1 MANWINGAIN
11 SGYTVVS
18 GSLSGTANSKV
29 ACWVEYKV
37 ISQSIVNNT
46 STVRLYAYLATA
58 QNTSKFWTYW
68 NNHTG
73 DSRGMFKVY
82 AAGNLV
88 YERSNRG
95 FATSNIPTPSDF
107 TTQYETAY
115 ANAEDKKFITVLTDN
130 ASTRAAAYGD
140 FTIGHNADGTSQ
152 FTLSFGGDFSIAS
165 SFGTA
170 SGSITVTLPTIPRST
185 TPSVGSIT
193 LGSAATITLSPASSS
208 FRHTLRAQFG
218 SRAQTTIVSQSSATS
233 ISWTPALAEA
243 NAAPN
248 ATTVAG
254 TLYCDTYSSGTLIGT
269 TSVSVSAAIPAS
281 VVPSMTY
288 SMAEAVS
295 GIASKFGAYIQGNS
309 KLTVSITASGAYGS
323 SISSV
328 TTTVNGTTYTAA
340 SFTTAV
346 LQSSGSQTMRI
357 VVKDSRSR
365 TTTYTISYEVLAYSA
380 PRLTNVSVYR
390 CNSNG
395 AVSHTGTYLSVT
407 LTGQVTSLN
416 ELNDVSFSVGYKLK
430 TASSYTTAALGTSG
444 YSVSGT
450 FIVGGGLSNQSAYDV
465 RIGAA
470 DYFSTTYFYA
480 DISTADTILSIR
492 NNGLGM
498 AIGKVCEANKFEVGW
513 QAQFHED
520 VAFEGDVTFSSL
532 AWLLDV
538 IFPIGS
544 IRMTTSTTGAAS
556 FLGGT
561 WVQWGT
567 GRVPVGVNT
576 SDSNF
581 NTVEKTGGASTITL
595 TMAQLPSHGHTVSG
609 SVSIGSEASHTHKA
623 SSGAYKV
630 GSGSGSSYYYMT
642 NNGSTNGQ
650 TTGAGSS
657 HTRSA
662 SFSGSAG
669 NTGSGSA
676 HSNLQPYITC
686 YFWKRTA

>member
-1 MANWINGAIN
+1 MASWINGAIN
-11 SGYTVVS
+11 SGYTVVN
-18 GSLSGTANSKV
+18 GSLTGSANTKI
-29 ACWVEYKV
+29 ACWLEYRLL
-37 ISQSIVNNT
+37 SQSIVNNT
-46 STVRLYAYLATA
+46 STIRVYAYIATA
-58 QNTSKFWTYW
+58 QNTSQYWTYW
-68 NNHTG
+68 NNHSG
-73 DSRGMFKVY
+73 DNRGMFKIY
-82 AAGNLV
+82 AAGTLI
-88 YERSNRG
+88 YERQKRG

-115 ANAEDKKFITVLTDN
+115 ASAEGKKYITVLTDN

-140 FTIGHNADGTSQ
+140 FTIAHNADGTRQ
-152 FTLSFGGDFSIAS
+152 FTLSFNGDFSITS

-170 SGSITVTLPTIPRST
+170 SGAVTIQLPTIPRST
-185 TPSVGSIT
+185 VPSVGSIT
-193 LGSAATITLSPASSS
+193 LGSATTISIYPASSS
-208 FRHTLRAQFG
+208 FRHTFRAKFG
-218 SRAQTTIVSQSSATS
+218 SRAQTTIASLTSATAL
-233 ISWTPALAEA
+233 SWTPSLAEA

-254 TLYCDTYSSGTLIGT
+254 TLYCDTYSGSTLLGTCAI
-269 TSVSVSAAIPAS
+269 SISAAIPSS
-281 VVPSMTY
+281 VVPTMTY

-295 GIASKFGAYIQGNS
+295 GIATKFGTYVQGNS
-309 KLTVSITASGAYGS
+309 KLAVTITPSGAYGS
-323 SISSV
+323 TISSV
-328 TTTVNGTTYTAA
+328 TTTVNGTTYTTT

-357 VVKDSRSR
+357 VVKDSRNR
-365 TTTYTISYEVLAYSA
+365 TSTYTVSYSVTAYAA
-380 PRLTNVSVYR
+380 PKLTNVSIYR

-395 AVSHTGTYLSVT
+395 AASHTGTYMSVT
-407 LTGQVTSLN
+407 LNGQVTSLSN
-416 ELNDVSFSVGYKLK
+416 RNSAVFKVEYKLK
-430 TASSYTTAALGTSG
+430 TASSYTAITLATSG
-444 YSVSGT
+444 YSVNGT
-450 FIVGGGLSNQSAYDV
+450 YIVGGSLSNQYAYDIRV
-465 RIGAA
+465 GAT
-470 DYFSTTYFYA
+470 DYFSTTYAYA

-498 AIGKVCEANKFEVGW
+498 AIGKVSEANKFEVGW

-520 VAFEGDVTFSSL
+520 VQFNGDVSFSSL
-532 AWLLDV
+532 TWLRDM
-538 IFPIGS
+538 IFPVGS
-544 IRMTTSTTGAAS
+544 IRMTMTTNGAAN

-561 WVQWGT
+561 WVQWGS

-581 NTVEKTGGASTITL
+581 NAVEKQAGASTVAL
-595 TMAQLPSHGHTVSG
+595 TTAQLPSHGHTVSG
-609 SVSIGSEASHTHKA
+609 SVSIGYEGSHTHRG
-623 SSGAYKV
+623 STGAYKV

-642 NNGSTNGQ
+642 NNGATNGQ

-657 HTRSA
+657 HTHSA

>member
-18 GSLSGTANSKV
+18 GSLSGAANSKV

-46 STVRLYAYLATA
+46 STVRLYAYIATA

-115 ANAEDKKFITVLTDN
+115 ASAEDKKFITVLTDN

-140 FTIGHNADGTSQ
+140 FIIGHNADGTRQ
-152 FTLSFGGDFSIAS
+152 FTLSFNGDFSIAS

-170 SGSITVTLPTIPRST
+170 SGSIAVTLPTIPRST

-193 LGSAATITLSPASSS
+193 LGSAAAITLSPASSS

-254 TLYCDTYSSGTLIGT
+254 TLYCDTYSGGTLIGT
-269 TSVSVSAAIPAS
+269 TSVSISAAIPAS

-309 KLTVSITASGAYGS
+309 KLAVSITASGAY
-323 SISSV
+323 
-328 TTTVNGTTYTAA
+328 ARA
-340 SFTTAV
+340 
-346 LQSSGSQTMRI
+346 
-357 VVKDSRSR
+357 
-365 TTTYTISYEVLAYSA
+365 
-380 PRLTNVSVYR
+380 
-390 CNSNG
+390 
-395 AVSHTGTYLSVT
+395 
-407 LTGQVTSLN
+407 
-416 ELNDVSFSVGYKLK
+416 
-430 TASSYTTAALGTSG
+430 
-444 YSVSGT
+444 
-450 FIVGGGLSNQSAYDV
+450 
-465 RIGAA
+465 
-470 DYFSTTYFYA
+470 
-480 DISTADTILSIR
+480 
-492 NNGLGM
+492 
-498 AIGKVCEANKFEVGW
+498 
-513 QAQFHED
+513 
-520 VAFEGDVTFSSL
+520 
-532 AWLLDV
+532 
-538 IFPIGS
+538 
-544 IRMTTSTTGAAS
+544 
-556 FLGGT
+556 
-561 WVQWGT
+561 
-567 GRVPVGVNT
+567 
-576 SDSNF
+576 
-581 NTVEKTGGASTITL
+581 
-595 TMAQLPSHGHTVSG
+595 
-609 SVSIGSEASHTHKA
+609 
-623 SSGAYKV
+623 
-630 GSGSGSSYYYMT
+630 
-642 NNGSTNGQ
+642 
-650 TTGAGSS
+650 
-657 HTRSA
+657 
-662 SFSGSAG
+662 
-669 NTGSGSA
+669 
-676 HSNLQPYITC
+676 
-686 YFWKRTA
+686 

>member
-18 GSLSGTANSKV
+18 GSLTGAANSKV
-29 ACWVEYKV
+29 ACWVEYRL

-46 STVRLYAYLATA
+46 STIRLYAYIATA
-58 QNTSKFWTYW
+58 QNTSQYWTYW
-68 NNHTG
+68 NNHSG
-73 DSRGMFKVY
+73 DSRGIFRIY
-82 AAGNLV
+82 AAGSLV
-88 YERSNRG
+88 YERVNRG

-107 TTQYETAY
+107 TTQYETEY
-115 ANAEDKKFITVLTDN
+115 VNAEGRKFLTVLTDN

-140 FTIGHNADGTSQ
+140 FTIAHNADGTRQ
-152 FTLSFGGDFSIAS
+152 FTLSFNGDFSIAS

-170 SGSITVTLPTIPRST
+170 SGSVTIQLPTIPRST
-185 TPSVGSIT
+185 VPYVGSVT
-193 LGSAATITLSPASSS
+193 LGSAATISISPASSS
-208 FRHTLRAQFG
+208 FRHTFRAQFG
-218 SRAQTTIVSQSSATS
+218 SRAQTTIATLTSATS
-233 ISWTPALAEA
+233 ISWTPSLAEA

-254 TLYCDTYSSGTLIGT
+254 TLYCDTYSGSTLLGTCAI
-269 TSVSVSAAIPAS
+269 SVSATIPAS
-281 VVPSMTY
+281 VTPTLTY
-288 SMAEAVS
+288 TMSEAVS
-295 GIASKFGAYIQGNS
+295 GIASRFGAYIQGNS
-309 KLTVSITASGAYGS
+309 RLAVSITPYGAYGS
-323 SISSV
+323 TISSV
-328 TTTVNGTTYTAA
+328 TTTVNGTTYTTT
-340 SFTTAV
+340 SFTTAT
-346 LQSSGSQTMRI
+346 LQSAGSQTMRI
-357 VVKDSRSR
+357 TVKDSRNR
-365 TTTYTISYEVLAYSA
+365 TATYTVSYTVTAYAA
-380 PRLTNVSVYR
+380 PKLTNVAIYR

-395 AVSHTGTYLSVT
+395 AASHTGAYMSVT
-407 LTGQVTSLN
+407 FTGQVTSLN
-416 ELNDVSFSVGYKLK
+416 NSNTVAFTIGYKLK
-430 TASSYTTAALGTSG
+430 TASSYTNTTLGTSG

-450 FIVGGGLSNQSAYDV
+450 FIVGGSLSNQAAYDI
-465 RIGAA
+465 RLGAT
-470 DYFSTTYFYA
+470 DYFSTTYAYS

-498 AIGKVCEANKFEVGW
+498 AIGKVSEANKFEVGW

-520 VAFEGDVTFSSL
+520 VQFDGDVSFSSL
-532 AWLLDV
+532 GWLLDV

-544 IRMTTSTTGAAS
+544 IRMTTTTTGAAN

-561 WVQWGT
+561 WAQWGT

-581 NTVEKTGGASTITL
+581 NTVEKTGGASTVAL
-595 TMAQLPSHGHTVSG
+595 TTAQLPSHGHTVSG
-609 SVSIGSEASHTHKA
+609 SVSVGYEGSHTHRA
-623 SSGAYKV
+623 STGAYKV

-642 NNGSTNGQ
+642 NNGATNGQ

-657 HTRSA
+657 HTHSA

-676 HSNLQPYITC
+676 HNNLQPYITC

>member
-1 MANWINGAIN
+1 MASWINGAIN
-11 SGYTVVS
+11 SGYTVVN
-18 GSLSGTANSKV
+18 GSLTGSANTKI
-29 ACWVEYKV
+29 ACWLEYRLL
-37 ISQSIVNNT
+37 SQSIVNNT
-46 STVRLYAYLATA
+46 STIRVYAYIATA
-58 QNTSKFWTYW
+58 QNTSQYWTYW
-68 NNHTG
+68 NNHSG
-73 DSRGMFKVY
+73 DNRGMFKIY
-82 AAGNLV
+82 AAGTLI
-88 YERSNRG
+88 YERQKRG

-115 ANAEDKKFITVLTDN
+115 ASAEGKKYITVLTDN

-140 FTIGHNADGTSQ
+140 FTIAHNADGTRQ
-152 FTLSFGGDFSIAS
+152 FTLSFNGDFSITS

-170 SGSITVTLPTIPRST
+170 SGAVTIQLPTIPRST
-185 TPSVGSIT
+185 VPSVGSIT
-193 LGSAATITLSPASSS
+193 LGSATTISIYPASSS
-208 FRHTLRAQFG
+208 FRHTFRAKFG
-218 SRAQTTIVSQSSATS
+218 SRAQTTIASLTSATAL
-233 ISWTPALAEA
+233 SWTPSLAEA

-254 TLYCDTYSSGTLIGT
+254 TLYCDTYSGSTLLGTCAI
-269 TSVSVSAAIPAS
+269 SISAAIPSS
-281 VVPSMTY
+281 VVPTMTY

-295 GIASKFGAYIQGNS
+295 GIATKFGTYVQGNS
-309 KLTVSITASGAYGS
+309 KLAVTITPSGAYGS
-323 SISSV
+323 TISSV
-328 TTTVNGTTYTAA
+328 TTTVNGTTYTTT

-357 VVKDSRSR
+357 VVKDSRNR
-365 TTTYTISYEVLAYSA
+365 TSTYTVSYSVTAYAA
-380 PRLTNVSVYR
+380 PKLTNVSIYR

-395 AVSHTGTYLSVT
+395 AASHTGTYMSVT
-407 LTGQVTSLN
+407 LNGQVTSLSN
-416 ELNDVSFSVGYKLK
+416 RNSAVFKVEYKLK
-430 TASSYTTAALGTSG
+430 TASSYTAITLATSG
-444 YSVSGT
+444 YSVNGT
-450 FIVGGGLSNQSAYDV
+450 YIVGGSLSNQYAYDIRV
-465 RIGAA
+465 GAT
-470 DYFSTTYFYA
+470 DYFSTTYAYA

-498 AIGKVCEANKFEVGW
+498 AIGKVSEANKFEVGW

-520 VAFEGDVTFSSL
+520 VQFNGDVSFSSL
-532 AWLLDV
+532 TWLRDM
-538 IFPIGS
+538 IFPVGS
-544 IRMTTSTTGAAS
+544 IRMTTTTNGAAN

-561 WVQWGT
+561 WVQWGS

-581 NTVEKTGGASTITL
+581 NAVEKQAGASTVAL
-595 TMAQLPSHGHTVSG
+595 TTAQLPSHGHTVSG
-609 SVSIGSEASHTHKA
+609 SVSIGYEGSHTHRG
-623 SSGAYKV
+623 STGAYKV

-642 NNGSTNGQ
+642 NNGATNGQ

-657 HTRSA
+657 HTHSA

>member
-18 GSLSGTANSKV
+18 GSLTGTANAKV
-29 ACWVEYKV
+29 ACWLEYRL

-46 STVRLYAYLATA
+46 STIRVYGYLATA
-58 QNTSKFWTYW
+58 QNTSKYWTYW

-73 DSRGMFKVY
+73 DNRGMFKIF

-88 YERSNRG
+88 YERQKRG

-115 ANAEDKKFITVLTDN
+115 ASAEDKKYITVLTDN
-130 ASTRAAAYGD
+130 ASSRAYAYGD
-140 FTIGHNADGTSQ
+140 FTITHNADGTRQ
-152 FTLSFGGDFSIAS
+152 FTLSFNADFSITS

-170 SGSITVTLPTIPRST
+170 SGSFTIQLPTIPRST
-185 TPSVGSIT
+185 VPSVGSVT
-193 LGSAATITLSPASSS
+193 LGSAATIFISPASSS
-208 FRHTLRAQFG
+208 FRHTFRAQFG
-218 SRAQTTIVSQSSATS
+218 SRPQTTIISLTSATS
-233 ISWTPALAEA
+233 VSWTPSLEEA

-248 ATTVAG
+248 ATSVAG
-254 TLYCDTYSSGTLIGT
+254 TLYCDTYSGSTLLGTCAI
-269 TSVSVSAAIPAS
+269 SVSAAIPS
-281 VVPSMTY
+281 IVVPTATY
-288 SMAEAVS
+288 SMTEAVS
-295 GIASKFGAYIQGNS
+295 GIASQFDAYIQGYS
-309 KLTVSITASGAYGS
+309 KLAVLITASGAYGS
-323 SISSV
+323 TISSV
-328 TTTVNGTTYTAA
+328 TTTVNGTKYTTA
-340 SFTTAV
+340 SFTTAE

-357 VVKDSRSR
+357 VVKDSRNR
-365 TTTYTISYEVLAYSA
+365 TATYTVNYSVTAYAS
-380 PRLTNVSVYR
+380 PKLTNVSTYR

-395 AVSHTGTYLSVT
+395 AASHTGAYISVT

-416 ELNDVSFSVGYKLK
+416 SLNSASFVVGYKLK
-430 TASSYTTAALGTSG
+430 TASSYTNADIGSGGYTINGT
-444 YSVSGT
+444 Y
-450 FIVGGGLSNQSAYDV
+450 IVGGSLSNQVAYDIRV
-465 RIGAA
+465 GAT
-470 DYFSTTYFYA
+470 DYFSTTYAYS
-480 DISTADTILSIR
+480 DIATADTILSIR

-498 AIGKVCEANKFEVGW
+498 AIGKVSEANKFEVGW

-520 VAFEGDVTFSSL
+520 VQFDGDVSFASL
-532 AWLLDV
+532 TWLRDM
-538 IFPIGS
+538 IFPVGS
-544 IRMTTSTTGAAS
+544 IRMTTTIAGAAT

-561 WVQWGT
+561 WVQWGI

-576 SDSNF
+576 SDANF
-581 NTVEKTGGASTITL
+581 NTVEKQGGASSVAL
-595 TMAQLPSHGHTVSG
+595 TTAQLPSHGHTVTG
-609 SVSIGSEASHTHKA
+609 SVSVGYEGSHTHRA
-623 SSGAYKV
+623 STGSYKV

-642 NNGSTNGQ
+642 NNGSTSGQ

-657 HTRSA
+657 HTHSA

>member
-1 MANWINGAIN
+1 MASWINGAIN
-11 SGYTVVS
+11 SGYTVVN
-18 GSLSGTANSKV
+18 GSLTGSANTKI
-29 ACWVEYKV
+29 ACWLEYRLL
-37 ISQSIVNNT
+37 SQSIVNNT
-46 STVRLYAYLATA
+46 STIRVYAYIATA
-58 QNTSKFWTYW
+58 QNTSQYWTYW
-68 NNHTG
+68 NNHSG
-73 DSRGMFKVY
+73 DNRGMFKIY
-82 AAGNLV
+82 AAGTLI
-88 YERSNRG
+88 YERQKRG

-115 ANAEDKKFITVLTDN
+115 ASAEGKKYITVLTDN

-140 FTIGHNADGTSQ
+140 FTIAHNADGTRQ
-152 FTLSFGGDFSIAS
+152 FTLSFNGDFSITS

-170 SGSITVTLPTIPRST
+170 SGAVTIQLPTIPRST
-185 TPSVGSIT
+185 VPSVGSIT
-193 LGSAATITLSPASSS
+193 LGSATTISIYPASSS
-208 FRHTLRAQFG
+208 FRHTFRAKFG
-218 SRAQTTIVSQSSATS
+218 SRAQTTIASLTSATAL
-233 ISWTPALAEA
+233 SWTPSLAEA

-254 TLYCDTYSSGTLIGT
+254 TLYCDTYSGSTLLGTCAI
-269 TSVSVSAAIPAS
+269 SISAAIPSS
-281 VVPSMTY
+281 VLPTMTY

-295 GIASKFGAYIQGNS
+295 GIATKFGTYVQGNS
-309 KLTVSITASGAYGS
+309 KLAVTITPSGAYGS
-323 SISSV
+323 TISSV
-328 TTTVNGTTYTAA
+328 TTTVNGTTYTTT

-357 VVKDSRSR
+357 VVKDSRNR
-365 TTTYTISYEVLAYSA
+365 TSTYTVSYSVTAYAA
-380 PRLTNVSVYR
+380 PKLTNVSIYR

-395 AVSHTGTYLSVT
+395 AASHTGTYMSVT
-407 LTGQVTSLN
+407 LNGQVTSLSN
-416 ELNDVSFSVGYKLK
+416 RNSAVFKVEYKLK
-430 TASSYTTAALGTSG
+430 TASSYTAITLATSG
-444 YSVSGT
+444 YSVNGT
-450 FIVGGGLSNQSAYDV
+450 YIVGGSLSNQYAYDIRV
-465 RIGAA
+465 GAT
-470 DYFSTTYFYA
+470 DYFSTTYAYA

-498 AIGKVCEANKFEVGW
+498 AIGKVSEANKFEVGW

-520 VAFEGDVTFSSL
+520 VQFNGDVSFSSL
-532 AWLLDV
+532 TWLRDM
-538 IFPIGS
+538 IFPVGS
-544 IRMTTSTTGAAS
+544 IRMTTTTNGAAN

-561 WVQWGT
+561 WVQWGS

-581 NTVEKTGGASTITL
+581 NAVEKQAGASTVAL
-595 TMAQLPSHGHTVSG
+595 TTAQLPSHGHTVSG
-609 SVSIGSEASHTHKA
+609 SVSIGYEGSHTHRG
-623 SSGAYKV
+623 STGAYKV

-642 NNGSTNGQ
+642 NNGATNGQ

-657 HTRSA
+657 HTHSA